1 VSEAGGDFEKTI
13 EEIAQDK
20 DFTDSKGVEIGN
32 KAELS
37 AEGDDE

>member
-20 DFTDSKGVEIGN
+20 EFTDSKGVELGGDQ
-32 KAELS
+32 AEE
-37 AEGDDE
+37 AD